1 MPRIPYRFPA
11 KGEDEVAD
19 RIRERRGPARGLTS
33 LDGTLLN
40 APMVADGWNTFIGTL
55 RQRNSLPDDIREIL
69 VSIQSRYDLIH
80 AERIH
85 RSLGSRLS
93 TEQPLNGFITSMS
106 AVTLVYLMNNS
117 PSSDRLRP
125 TTDLRH
131 SSFPHLLPST
141 RSRHFN

>member
-11 KGEDEVAD
+11 KGEDQVAD

-69 VSIQSRYDLIH
+69 VRTTKMW
-80 AERIH
+80 R
-85 RSLGSRLS
+85 
-93 TEQPLNGFITSMS
+93 
-106 AVTLVYLMNNS
+106 LVYG
-117 PSSDRLRP
+117 PYAQDAPSDR
-125 TTDLRH
+125 
-131 SSFPHLLPST
+131 SYE
-141 RSRHFN
+141 